1 VGLVSVAALY
11 SILSQWSWC
20 LGIGSTIAQGM
31 AFGTGSAIA
40 RRAVDSVVD
49 SFSGGKEGAPAAV
62 PQAPV
67 RAPITQGPCGL
78 DNAAFLQCMQ
88 QNSNNAGACES
99 YYQAL
104 QQCQSA
110 SSGGY

>member
-1 VGLVSVAALY
+1 
-11 SILSQWSWC
+11 
-20 LGIGSTIAQGM
+20 M

-49 SFSGGKEGAPAAV
+49 SFSSKDSAPAA
-62 PQAPV
+62 PAQAPAQ
-67 RAPITQGPCGL
+67 RAPAVTGPCAI
-78 DNAAFLQCMQ
+78 DNTAFLQCMQ
-88 QNSNNAGACES
+88 QNANNISACDS

-110 SSGGY
+110 NGASGY